1 MSLSSLSVN
10 RPVLSTVMS
19 LLIMIF
25 GVIGFSYLGVREY
38 PSVDPPLVT
47 VRTSYTGAN
56 ADIIESQI
64 TEPLEK
70 AINGI
75 SGIRSITSA
84 SNLGVSSITVE
95 FNLGVDMEEAANDV
109 RDKVSQAV
117 RQLPQDI
124 DAPPVVSKSDA
135 NSDAI
140 IALRVKSDTR
150 SQLEVTDF
158 TENVLAER
166 LQTIPGVSG
175 VQIWGQKKYAMRLW
189 IDPMKLAAYKL
200 SVLDVRDALSRENV
214 DLPGGKIAG
223 NTTELGIKTMGRF
236 STPEEFD
243 DLIIVADDTRV
254 VRFKDIGYARL
265 GAENEETILKES
277 GVPMI
282 GLAFVPLPG
291 ANYID
296 IADELYKRLDAMQQ
310 DIPQDIQVDIAI
322 DNTRFIRKAIKEVEE
337 TLIIAFLLV
346 VLIIYLFFR
355 DWLFAFRP
363 LVDIPVSLIGTFFI
377 MYLFGFSINVLSLLA
392 IVLATGLVVDDGI
405 VVTEN
410 IFKKMEQGFSPRKA
424 AIEGTNEIFFAV
436 ISTSITLAAVFLPI
450 MFLEGFVGRLFREF
464 GVVVAAAVLISA
476 FVSLTLTPMLN
487 VLISRKD
494 PTKRTKFYLATEP
507 FFEWLNQ
514 TYSRSLEAFMRKRW
528 LAWVIVVVSFGLTY
542 IISNSLQSE
551 LAPLDDRSVFRV
563 SATAPEGATFEFME
577 HFQDR
582 VAQMVMDSMPEKR
595 ILFSVTA
602 PGFIGSGAANSGF
615 TRIVLVDPEDRKRS
629 QQQLASKLG
638 NDLKNITDARTFV
651 IQDQT
656 ITGTGGSRAG
666 LPVQYILQNQDFS
679 KIEKYLPQFM
689 EEAMRSK
696 VFQGVDVNLK
706 FNKPELLISIDRDK
720 AQSLGVSVMNVA
732 QTLQLA
738 YSGLRYGY
746 FTRSGKQY
754 QIIGQMDRDNRD
766 DPVDLTSMYVRN
778 SKGDLIQLDQVVQTE
793 EQSSPPQLYHYD
805 RLKAATVQAGLAPG
819 FTIGDGIDE
828 MNRIAKQVLDES
840 FTTALAGPSRDF
852 AESSSNLTF
861 TLVLALVLVFLILAA
876 QFESFIDPLI
886 IMLTVPMALAG
897 AYITLWYFNQTFNIF
912 GQIGIIV
919 LIGLV
924 TKNGI
929 LIVEFANQRKETGLS
944 KLVAVKQA
952 AVSRLRPIMMT
963 SMATILG
970 ALPIALALGAGSKSR
985 ISMGIVIIGGLLFS
999 GFLTLY
1005 VIPAVYS
1012 YISREHKHKAQE
1024 EES

>member
-10 RPVLSTVMS
+10 RPVLATVMS

-25 GVIGFSYLGVREY
+25 GVIGFSFLGVREY
-38 PSVDPPLVT
+38 PSVDPPIVT

-75 SGIRSITSA
+75 AGIRSISSA

-124 DAPPVVSKSDA
+124 DAPPVVSKADA

-150 SQLEVTDF
+150 SQLDVTDF
-158 TENVLAER
+158 AENVLAER

-189 IDPMKLAAYKL
+189 IDPVKLAAYKL
-200 SVLDVRDALSRENV
+200 TVLDVRDALTRENV

-223 NTTELGIKTMGRF
+223 NATELGIKTMGRF
-236 STPEEFD
+236 ATPEEFNN
-243 DLIIVADDTRV
+243 LIMYADDIRV
-254 VRFKDIGYARL
+254 VRFSDIGYASL
-265 GAENEETILKES
+265 GAENEESILKES

-296 IADELYKRLDAMQQ
+296 IADELYKRLDAIQQ

-337 TLIIAFLLV
+337 TLLIAFLLV

-363 LVDIPVSLIGTFFI
+363 LIDIPVSLIGTFFI
-377 MYLFGFSINVLSLLA
+377 MYLFGFSINVLTLLA

-410 IFKKMEQGFSPRKA
+410 IFKKMEKGLSPRKA

-436 ISTSITLAAVFLPI
+436 VSTSITLAAVFLPI

-464 GVVVAAAVLISA
+464 GLVVAVAVLISA

-494 PTKRTKFYLATEP
+494 PTKRTKFYMATEP
-507 FFEWLNQ
+507 FFVWLNQ
-514 TYSRSLEAFMRKRW
+514 TYSRSLEAFMRRRW
-528 LAWVIVVVSFGLTY
+528 LALVIVFASFGITY
-542 IISNSLQSE
+542 LISNSLQSE

-563 SATAPEGATFEFME
+563 SATAPEGSTFEFME

-582 VAQMVMDSMPEKR
+582 VAQMIMDSIPEKR

-602 PGFIGSGAANSGF
+602 PGFIGSGAANTGF
-615 TRIVLVDPEDRKRS
+615 TRIVLSEPEERKRT
-629 QQQLASKLG
+629 QQQLAAKLG
-638 NDLKNITDARTFV
+638 NDLKTLTDARTFV

-656 ITGTGGSRAG
+656 ITGSGGSRAG
-666 LPVQYILQNQDFS
+666 LPVQYILQNQDFA
-679 KIEKYLPQFM
+679 KIEKYLPHFM
-689 EEAMRSK
+689 DEAMRSK

-720 AQSLGVSVMNVA
+720 ANALGVSVMNVA

-754 QIIGQMDRDNRD
+754 QIIGQMDRANRD
-766 DPVDLTSMYVRN
+766 EPVDLTSMYVRN
-778 SKGDLIQLDQVVQTE
+778 DRGQLIQLDQLVQTQ

-805 RLKAATVQAGLAPG
+805 RMKAATVQAGLAPG
-819 FTIGDGIDE
+819 FTVGDGIDE
-828 MNRIAKQVLDES
+828 MNRIAKAVLDES

-852 AESSSNLTF
+852 AESSSNMSF
-861 TLVLALVLVFLILAA
+861 TLILALVLVFLILAA

-929 LIVEFANQRKETGLS
+929 LIVEFANQRKESGLT
-944 KLVAVKQA
+944 KLDAVKQA

-985 ISMGIVIIGGLLFS
+985 ISMGIVVIGGLLFS

-1012 YISREHKHKAQE
+1012 YLSRQHKPKTE
-1024 EES
+1024 EEQA